1 MRRPPLHLEN
11 LAAPRAVRL
20 PDPAAA
26 QRVQGRMLEA
36 FPAPPDPG
44 QARAQIEVLEAVNAA
59 AEADMLRGNPVTGAH
74 HRAIEAKLKELRALL
89 K

>member
-1 MRRPPLHLEN
+1 MKATSAIPSTQSVLSS
-11 LAAPRAVRL
+11 VT
-20 PDPAAA
+20 
-26 QRVQGRMLEA
+26 
-36 FPAPPDPG
+36 
-44 QARAQIEVLEAVNAA
+44 QARTRAQIEILEQVNAA